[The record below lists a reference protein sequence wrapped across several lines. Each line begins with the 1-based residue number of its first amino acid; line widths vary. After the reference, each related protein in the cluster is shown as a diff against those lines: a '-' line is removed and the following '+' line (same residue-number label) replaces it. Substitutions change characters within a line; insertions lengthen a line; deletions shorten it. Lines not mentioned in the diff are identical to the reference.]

1 MVYNSQSQKFRLK
14 MLRVLSVQKYLVLG
28 QRGCFELQ
36 LSSNS
41 GLFFKAYFFWH
52 VGVII

>member
-1 MVYNSQSQKFRLK
+1 
-14 MLRVLSVQKYLVLG
+14 MLRVYSVQNYQVIG

-41 GLFFKAYFFWH
+41 GLFPKAYFCWPL
-52 VGVII
+52 GAII